1 VRPGAYARAVQR
13 ALVLALAF
21 VVLPARAEEEAE
33 RWSKLTRVAVD
44 DSAAGE
50 IVVRLVGSRRPDFT
64 TRTLHEPFRV
74 VVEWSG
80 SKLVGVASEREVGA
94 GLLRKIEARQL
105 AQESEQLSRV
115 TLVLARETRVRFETE
130 GSAVVV
136 RLDKVD
142 VEAPPPSASP
152 TPVAVAPA
160 PSAAPAEPLP
170 QGPLT
175 EPAAPPPSPVAKVVP
190 KPTPAPTA
198 PIAKVTAAP
207 KPSASPAVTIVDAT
221 ARVLTVD
228 EVERGVS
235 VDRAEAA
242 PASGERVLASLK
254 PSPKPTADEVARADK
269 ARAEAA
275 RAEAARAEAARAEA
289 ARAEAA
295 RAEAARA
302 EAARAEATRAEA
314 LRMEAARAEAARAEA
329 LRVEAARAEAARVEA
344 ARVEALRVEAARA
357 EAARA
362 EALRVEAAR
371 AEAAR
376 AEAARAEAARA
387 EAARAEATRAEAA
400 RRKAAPRTREDAG
413 GFGGGTA
420 APRVEPAARADATTA
435 GFGGEDFDPGARVLT
450 YVGFRQK
457 PETSEVFV
465 RFDGRARYKVVSA
478 GPERVI
484 LEVYDA
490 RINVKNNARPLDT
503 SFFESAVT
511 RVQAVPSGSMIKIEI
526 DLREAVPY
534 QVKRIGSTISLD
546 FKLPS

>member
-1 VRPGAYARAVQR
+1 M
-13 ALVLALAF
+13 
-21 VVLPARAEEEAE
+21 LPARADEEAE

-44 DSAAGE
+44 ESAASE

-80 SKLVGVASEREVGA
+80 SKLTGVAAEREVGP
-94 GLLRKIEARQL
+94 GLLRRIESRQL

-136 RLDKVD
+136 RLDKVE

-152 TPVAVAPA
+152 TPVAAAPT
-160 PSAAPAEPLP
+160 PSAAPVEPVP

-190 KPTPAPTA
+190 KPTPAP
-198 PIAKVTAAP
+198 IAKVTAAPAP
-207 KPSASPAVTIVDAT
+207 KPSASPAVTVVDAT

-254 PSPKPTADEVARADK
+254 PSPKPTADEVARAEKARAEAARAEAARADAARAEAMRADAVRADAARAEAARAEK

-295 RAEAARA
+295 RAEA
-302 EAARAEATRAEA
+302 
-314 LRMEAARAEAARAEA
+314 M
-329 LRVEAARAEAARVEA
+329 
-344 ARVEALRVEAARA
+344 
-357 EAARA
+357 
-362 EALRVEAAR
+362 R

-387 EAARAEATRAEAA
+387 EAARAEAMRAEAARAEAARAEAARVEAARAEVARAEAA
-400 RRKAAPRTREDAG
+400 RRKAAPRARDDGG
-413 GFGGGTA
+413 GFGGGAA
-420 APRVEPAARADATTA
+420 APRVEPAARVEAGAA

-457 PETSEVFV
+457 AETSEVFV

-478 GPERVI
+478 GPDRVV

-511 RVQAVPSGSMIKIEI
+511 RVQAVPSGTMIKIEI

>member
-1 VRPGAYARAVQR
+1 MLAPVQR

-44 DSAAGE
+44 ESAASE

-80 SKLVGVASEREVGA
+80 SKLTGVAAEREVGP

-136 RLDKVD
+136 RLDKVE

-152 TPVAVAPA
+152 TPVAAAPA
-160 PSAAPAEPLP
+160 PSATPAEPVP

-190 KPTPAPTA
+190 KPTP
-198 PIAKVTAAP
+198 IAKVTAAP
-207 KPSASPAVTIVDAT
+207 APKPAASPAVTVVDAT

-235 VDRAEAA
+235 VDRDEAA

-254 PSPKPTADEVARADK
+254 PSPKPTADE
-269 ARAEAA
+269 AA
-275 RAEAARAEAARAEA
+275 RAEK
-289 ARAEAA
+289 
-295 RAEAARA
+295 
-302 EAARAEATRAEA
+302 
-314 LRMEAARAEAARAEA
+314 ARAEAARAEA
-329 LRVEAARAEAARVEA
+329 LRVEAARAET
-344 ARVEALRVEAARA
+344 
-357 EAARA
+357 ARA

-376 AEAARAEAARA
+376 AEAARAEALRVEAARADAARAEAARVEAARAEVARA
-387 EAARAEATRAEAA
+387 EAARAEAARVEAARAEAARAEVARVEAARAEAARVEAARAEAARAEAA
-400 RRKAAPRTREDAG
+400 RRKTAPRTRDDAG
-413 GFGGGTA
+413 GFGGGAA
-420 APRVEPAARADATTA
+420 APRVEPSARADATTA

>member
-1 VRPGAYARAVQR
+1 MRPGAYARAVQR

-314 LRMEAARAEAARAEA
+314 LRMEAARAEAARAET

-362 EALRVEAAR
+362 EALRV
-371 AEAAR
+371 EAAR